1 MRCQASVSRRFS
13 TVQLSS
19 KGKCIPDS
27 RLCSLFFPIGGPT
40 LASPTKAIGEIFRE
54 EIRLAPPSASHQ
66 EAHPRNTIL
75 SPVPPSREMSFLFS
89 IESFSFS
96 EGAILL
102 YSRICDIYSLFR
114 WEGNQ
119 SSYCQDF
126 ERLWSVHPS
135 LRCSLTTLRYPE
147 IQSNPIHLRWR
158 LLLFHCG
165 FRERTSK
172 LELGSKGYIGLLDQQ
187 LFAPTCQASDQR

>member
-54 EIRLAPPSASHQ
+54 EIRLALPSASRQ
-66 EAHPRNTIL
+66 EDHPRNTIL

-89 IESFSFS
+89 IESFSLC
-96 EGAILL
+96 ERAILL
-102 YSRICDIYSLFR
+102 NSRICDIYSLFR

-119 SSYCQDF
+119 SRYCQDF

-147 IQSNPIHLRWR
+147 IQSTYSH
-158 LLLFHCG
+158 HSA
-165 FRERTSK
+165 TSK
-172 LELGSKGYIGLLDQQ
+172 MAS
-187 LFAPTCQASDQR
+187 FAISLWISRTYLKVGAGVERIYWPP